1 MKLRAQLIAAVLPF
15 CALPLAAQEAG
26 YLNLLDVAPRTQL
39 RAPAPPPPVCDENGC
54 SVSGGI
60 GGGSIGCGAGSP
72 NDPRALKTTL
82 VFLDRLSYSAG
93 DPVEMEIRI
102 ENVGRVA
109 MEIPWSP
116 HLADL
121 QPADE
126 TARFSYSN
134 LYIALVLRTGDDAI
148 YVPAATELYG
158 NPEHPGTL
166 LSLQPGEWVRL
177 RLRTALAVPVAKI
190 KDDDLWSANVTSGLR
205 SETFV
210 PHIKYGGFSTDIA
223 NLYPRQLSGAP
234 FVLEIRK
241 PEVKL
246 NQAGGNR

>member
-1 MKLRAQLIAAVLPF
+1 MKIRAQLISVVLLF
-15 CALPLAAQEAG
+15 CALPLAAQEVG
-26 YLNLLDVAPRTQL
+26 YLNLLSVVPRTQL

-54 SVSGGI
+54 SASGGI
-60 GGGSIGCGAGSP
+60 GGGSIGCGAGSLD
-72 NDPRALKTTL
+72 DPRALKSTL

-93 DPVEMEIRI
+93 ESVEMEIRI

-109 MEIPWSP
+109 MGIPWSP

-134 LYIALVLRTGDDAI
+134 LFIDLVLRTRDGEID
-148 YVPAATELYG
+148 VPAATELYG

-166 LSLQPGEWVRL
+166 LILQPGEWVRL
-177 RLRTALAVPVAKI
+177 RLNMALALPVAQI
-190 KDDDLWSANVTSGLR
+190 RDGDPWSANVRSGLR

-210 PHIKYGGFSTDIA
+210 PNVKSGGFSTDIV
-223 NLYPRQLSGAP
+223 NLYPHQLSGTP
-234 FVLEIRK
+234 LVVEIRK
-241 PEVKL
+241 PEVTM
-246 NQAGGNR
+246 NPTGGTR